1 MTRASEVVEGF
12 WVGNS
17 CDMPGKDGGVGSEVS
32 FDLLVGC
39 VEGLEM
45 PSTAD
50 LNQTYRSLIEQDKRR
65 NTIEEEKPSWTA
77 SPATLA
83 LRNLLSPSA
92 SASTLP
98 ELPAKRGASPLD
110 ESSRQRKS
118 KCNDDVVDV
127 MCSGSGRP
135 FNGPQRNLN
144 VLAEKFVELIYFLR
158 KIIEGRDKSG
168 IKRKVLVHCQD
179 GYTEHSILVLGY
191 IMSSLSISLPEAFL
205 HLQNTAQRSFF
216 LYPAD
221 RPFLKKIDA
230 RLAADRKTKALKL
243 VNSANTSPA
252 SPTSPIGNISRWKS
266 WTLGLNKTEARP
278 SGDAIRQQTI
288 EAAKELLAQEERGGS
303 EAYLKAKVW
312 FEDKRFDGFPSR
324 ILPFLYLGNL

>member
-1 MTRASEVVEGF
+1 MTRGSEVVEGF

-17 CDMPGKDGGVGSEVS
+17 CDLPGKDGLESS
-32 FDLLVGC
+32 YDLCVGC

-45 PSTAD
+45 PSAAV
-50 LNQTYRSLIEQDKRR
+50 LNQTYRKLTEQDKRR
-65 NTIEEEKPSWTA
+65 SKIEEEKPSWTA

-98 ELPAKRGASPLD
+98 DLPAKRGASPLD
-110 ESSRQRKS
+110 EHSRQRRL
-118 KCNDDVVDV
+118 KCDDEYVAL

-158 KIIEGRDKSG
+158 KIVEGRDKSG

-179 GYTEHSILVLGY
+179 GYTESSILVLGY
-191 IMSSLSISLPEAFL
+191 IMSSLSISLPEAYL

-216 LYPAD
+216 LYPND
-221 RPFLKKIDA
+221 RPFLKKVDA
-230 RLAADRKTKALKL
+230 KLAADRKTKALKL
-243 VNSANTSPA
+243 VNSATSTSA
-252 SPTSPIGNISRWKS
+252 SSTASMGNLGRWKS
-266 WTLGLNKTEARP
+266 WTLGLNKAEPRAT
-278 SGDAIRQQTI
+278 GDTGKQHTI
-288 EAAKELLAQEERGGS
+288 EAARELLAQEERGGS
-303 EAYLKAKVW
+303 DAYLKAKVW